1 MAKLDG
7 YHDTAV
13 IWEEGKLSVLYDLLA
28 NPDGWEKLCIAED
41 INDRGEIVGYGIY
54 QGCQSAFLLTPCK

>member
-1 MAKLDG
+1 MSVGFSA
-7 YHDTAV
+7 HDTAV
-13 IWEEGKLSVLYDLLA
+13 IWEEGKFSVLYDLLA
-28 NPDGWEKLCIAED
+28 NPEGWEKLCIAED